1 MVGGPGR
8 EIVVLDEILGFVAGL
23 FSRSGLDSRSAG
35 VRIELGFWSFFLA

>member
-1 MVGGPGR
+1 VAVMVGGPGR

-35 VRIELGFWSFFLA
+35 V